1 MPHQLVRDTIS
12 RDMEQFG
19 QQMAEG
25 IASGE
30 ITGIV
35 FGAAI
40 RGRRYIVNVAG
51 TFARDPT
58 LARGVVCA
66 IDDELA
72 RMVQGRTD
80 SDTTR

>member
-12 RDMEQFG
+12 RDMEQLG
-19 QQMAEG
+19 PQIAEG
-25 IASGE
+25 IASGQ

-35 FGAAI
+35 FGLAVK
-40 RGRRYIVNVAG
+40 GRRYVVNVAG

-66 IDDELA
+66 IDDELS

-80 SDTTR
+80 SDTTI